1 MARANLSRGTLF
13 LRSPSPHFQFS
24 PMKPTFR
31 NSIFLLWL
39 EEGGEESGKKEEG
52 AIVGGLRR
60 EMCKYRGVTME
71 EETKYG

>member
-1 MARANLSRGTLF
+1 
-13 LRSPSPHFQFS
+13 
-24 PMKPTFR
+24 MKPTFR